1 MRLSAPD
8 HVGAEDIGAETVLE
22 AEDRKAELQAVD
34 RTGRRDTARTS
45 GKCPDEIG
53 RATDLSQVLAESI
66 ARGSLEIVGKI
77 GGQWPAHRGF
87 DRDKNVVPAPSG
99 VTLERVIESCRLT
112 EIRDEFRQLFASA
125 SLSAITPSKSKIN
138 APTASPSKN
147 VGPSFSRAKGS
158 SARGWRAALQQFLFQ
173 VVSTRI
179 FPVIASSGRP
189 SWSPCLNRHLVSS

>member
-22 AEDRKAELQAVD
+22 VEDRKAELQAID
-34 RTGRRDTARTS
+34 RTGRRDTPRTS

-66 ARGSLEIVGKI
+66 ERGSLEIVGKT

-112 EIRDEFRQLFASA
+112 EIRDEFRQN
-125 SLSAITPSKSKIN
+125 AIRQRL
-138 APTASPSKN
+138 A
-147 VGPSFSRAKGS
+147 VGDHPVEVEDQCAQSEP
-158 SARGWRAALQQFLFQ
+158 QQRCRTKL
-173 VVSTRI
+173 
-179 FPVIASSGRP
+179 
-189 SWSPCLNRHLVSS
+189 